1 MRITRRAEALIYL
14 AAFLLGFASIP
25 LGVWWR

>member
-1 MRITRRAEALIYL
+1 MRLTRRAEALIYL
-14 AAFLLGFASIP
+14 AAFLAGFVSIP

>member
-14 AAFLLGFASIP
+14 AAIIFGFFSIP
-25 LGVWWR
+25 LGMWWT